1 MSHSTMKIF
10 FLFILLLITSALHA
24 QQPGVDCAPI
34 QGQGW
39 SGCAPMN
46 SSQPSPQGQPSQVPQ
61 TPPQRWQDH
70 WGAIATYVPKGSLG
84 AVNNLTSASQA
95 EQAAL
100 EDCRSKSG
108 TACKIEISY
117 RNQCAAM
124 IVGHP
129 GYSIALGSTL
139 DDAVHKGIK
148 MCVDAGDSNCH
159 TYYSACSLPVQIQ

>member
-1 MSHSTMKIF
+1 MFKQLLVLF
-10 FLFILLLITSALHA
+10 FLLPFGIMLHA

-39 SGCAPMN
+39 TGCAPIN
-46 SSQPSPQGQPSQVPQ
+46 PSQPSSQGQQPQ
-61 TPPQRWQDH
+61 APQRPPELWQDH
-70 WGAIATYVPKGSLG
+70 WGAIATYVPNGSLG
-84 AVNNLTSASQA
+84 TVNDLASASQA

-100 EDCRSKSG
+100 ADCRSKSG

-129 GYSIALGSTL
+129 GYSIALGPTVAE
-139 DDAVHKGIK
+139 AVQKGMK
-148 MCVDAGDSNCH
+148 MCTDAGDSNCH
-159 TYYSACSLPVQIQ
+159 VYYYACSLPAQIQ